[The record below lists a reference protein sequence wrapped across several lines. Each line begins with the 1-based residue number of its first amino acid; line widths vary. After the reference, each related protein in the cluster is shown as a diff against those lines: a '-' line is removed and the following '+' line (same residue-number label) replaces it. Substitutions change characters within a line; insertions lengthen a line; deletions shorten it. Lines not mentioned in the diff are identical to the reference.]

1 MKTWDVEIE
10 WVAVATVRVEAETQE
25 EAQVLASKRGL
36 PWQEAGEGC
45 DGSQTHYTATCVEED
60 EDFAGDCTDCAP
72 GCPGDSAHRDGFC
85 PRAKAEDDLCTI
97 CGGKLVGESAVVNGL
112 CDRHEVEEPELPLC
126 VLAMGCYCAGH
137 ARGNPVDA
145 ECDTSEEG

>member
-25 EAQVLASKRGL
+25 QAQVLASERGL

-60 EDFAGDCTDCAP
+60 ED
-72 GCPGDSAHRDGFC
+72 
-85 PRAKAEDDLCTI
+85 
-97 CGGKLVGESAVVNGL
+97 
-112 CDRHEVEEPELPLC
+112 EPSVC
-126 VLAMGCYCAGH
+126 LA
-137 ARGNPVDA
+137 GNPTEGDKPCGDP
-145 ECDTSEEG
+145 ECVCTPEDHDYGPCVRVCS